1 VLLTVLCALG
11 GQMCQVYDSAECC
24 RNVHSN
30 GDWRQ
35 AAGRACQ
42 VREQRSQ
49 PRVHLQQCG
58 TDDDPST
65 LSPCCR
71 SGHPGHQCLLQLAVG
86 QLEYIEPEISMVLL
100 MLLMLLMP

>member
-1 VLLTVLCALG
+1 MLLTVLCDLG

-49 PRVHLQQCG
+49 PQVRLQQCG
-58 TDDDPST
+58 SVDDPST

-71 SGHPGHQCLLQLAVG
+71 SGHPGHHCLLQLVVA
-86 QLEYIEPEISMVLL
+86 QLEPEIIMVLL
-100 MLLMLLMP
+100 TLLMP